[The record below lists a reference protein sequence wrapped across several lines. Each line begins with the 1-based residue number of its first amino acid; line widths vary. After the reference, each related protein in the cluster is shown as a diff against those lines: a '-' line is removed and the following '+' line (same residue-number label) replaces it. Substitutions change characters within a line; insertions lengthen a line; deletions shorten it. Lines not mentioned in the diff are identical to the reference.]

1 MLEVIIWQFLSETTI
16 ILNRHLF
23 FQMEKIFYQD
33 NIGRFLGSL
42 DWSAIVAA
50 IAVVISVIALGL
62 QRIDLKKQAKY
73 QRDTFELQ
81 NIIDSNKTIIQL
93 IGEINSMA
101 NDQVNALV
109 SLPEKIFYESYYHEK
124 YIHTE
129 GDGKIYHNNYKTYYD
144 KVIEARQEF
153 KETQAI
159 IVGKM
164 DLISILTEPKYYSK
178 DIYNYLVELFVFLNT
193 KHNETKEFDVKN
205 SEKNEEQIKEEIEKW
220 KITLFEGSVKVKEK
234 IVNEAKN
241 IQVKTEVEKGKLL

>member
-101 NDQVNALV
+101 NDQVNVLV

-220 KITLFEGSVKVKEK
+220 KITLFEVSVKVKEK

>member
-1 MLEVIIWQFLSETTI
+1 MEVIIWQFLSETTI